1 MTCGTKAAW
10 AVLAVFGSL
19 AASPVVGAS
28 AATVGPRALPRG
40 VTQVATVR
48 HPVTGYAFPGRS
60 AVAKVPATWYGYRS
74 VLPVLAMTPGWVR
87 VRLAQ
92 RPDGSAAWIPASD
105 VTLDATPYAIVIDLK
120 TTHLELYDR
129 GRAVLSAPAGV
140 GAADDP
146 TPLGHFF
153 VAFIEPPPAPNDG
166 YGPFI
171 IVTSAHSNVIK
182 DWEGSGD
189 AVMGIHGPLGDDRKI
204 GTAGARISHGCIRLH
219 VSALRR
225 LSVIPPGT
233 PVTVIAG

>member
-1 MTCGTKAAW
+1 MTYGTKAAC
-10 AVLAVFGSL
+10 ALLAVFGSL
-19 AASPVVGAS
+19 AASPVADAS
-28 AATVGPRALPRG
+28 VATAVPPALLGGTTR
-40 VTQVATVR
+40 VATVR
-48 HPVTGYAFPGRS
+48 HPVTGYAAPGRH
-60 AVAKVPATWYGYRS
+60 AVAKVPATWYGYQS

-92 RPDGSAAWIPASD
+92 RPDGATAWIPASA
-105 VTLDATPYAIVIDLK
+105 VTLGATPYGIVIDLK
-120 TTHLELYDR
+120 STRLELYDR
-129 GRAVLSAPAGV
+129 GREVFSAPAGV
-140 GAADDP
+140 GAPDDP

-153 VAFIEPPPAPNDG
+153 VAFIEPPPVPNDG

-171 IVTSAHSNVIK
+171 IVTSAHSNTIK

-189 AVMGIHGPLGDDRKI
+189 AVLGIHGPLGGDREI

-233 PVTVIAG
+233 PVTVVAG